1 LTCISAQVNGGFM
14 MMAVARNAGRQGKAM
29 RARSVAAM
37 NLATAG
43 VVTTA
48 PETSLA
54 DCARLMRAEHVGSV
68 IVVEQDSDG
77 RRPLGIVT
85 DRDIVI
91 EAVAVG
97 LDVGTI
103 TAGDVMARPLA
114 IIHEDDDVLTAL
126 ARMRE
131 HGVRRLPVVDREGRL
146 AGILTIDNLLEAFSE
161 QLEAAVGV
169 VKAEQTRETTL
180 RR

>member
-1 LTCISAQVNGGFM
+1 
-14 MMAVARNAGRQGKAM
+14 MAMAM
-29 RARSVAAM
+29 RARSVAAL
-37 NLATAG
+37 NLATAV
-43 VVTTA
+43 VVTAERDT
-48 PETSLA
+48 PLA
-54 DCARLMRAEHVGSV
+54 DCARLMRAKHVGSLV
-68 IVVEQDSDG
+68 IIDSERE

-85 DRDIVI
+85 DRDIVV

-97 LDVGTI
+97 LDTSAM
-103 TAGDVMARPLA
+103 TAGDIMGRNLA
-114 IIHEDDDVLTAL
+114 TVGEDDDLLAAL

-131 HGVRRLPVVDREGRL
+131 HGVRRLPVVDRTGRL
-146 AGILTIDNLLEAFSE
+146 TGILTIDNLLEAFSA